1 MKHNLT
7 TNGLRLRHVVVLG
20 LLYLVQ
26 VGNVFALTI
35 EPLPEK
41 VGTASSEEVML
52 GKALFHDKRLSS
64 DNSISCAS
72 CHDVSNGGDDG
83 LPVSVGIGGVK
94 GKLNAPSVYNTRFHF
109 AQFWDGRASSLAE
122 QVSGPVHNP
131 IEMNSSWPQVVEKLK
146 KDKQL
151 AARFRRVY
159 GEGVTAENI
168 TRAIVSYENNLVTL
182 DSAFDRYLRGDESAI
197 NAQERAGYDLFKAYG
212 CISCHQGKAV
222 GGNMYQVFGVTKNY
236 FAEKE
241 YVRKADLGRFNV
253 TGNLSDKYRFKVPS
267 LRNIDQT
274 APYLHDGSV
283 ETLEE
288 MVRIMAE
295 YQLGRPIEGDHVD
308 AIVAFLK
315 TLTGR
320 IDEGLK

>member
-7 TNGLRLRHVVVLG
+7 INGLRLRHVAVLG

-26 VGNVFALTI
+26 AGNVFALTI

-41 VGTASSEEVML
+41 VDTASSEEVML

-83 LPVSVGIGGVK
+83 LPMSVGIGGVK

-109 AQFWDGRASSLAE
+109 AQFWDGRASSLEE

-131 IEMNSSWPQVVEKLK
+131 TEMNSSWPKVVEKLK

-159 GEGVTAENI
+159 GEGLSAENI
-168 TRAIVSYENNLVTL
+168 IRAIVSYENNLVTL

-241 YVRKADLGRFNV
+241 YVRKADFGRFNV

-295 YQLGRPIEGDHVD
+295 FQLGRPIEDDHVD

-315 TLTGR
+315 TLTGS